1 MAHITRSSN
10 LSSEPS
16 LESNSERQDKVGDMD
31 STLSPTSMPPI
42 TVMKQKAQSF
52 DAAGTSHAFKFKKQ
66 VKGNGES
73 SPSPKIN
80 IIDHLDSNL
89 SLPNARKRKSSSLS
103 PTRPLGKR
111 GIAR

>member
-1 MAHITRSSN
+1 MAHLTKSST

-16 LESNSERQDKVGDMD
+16 IESNSERQDKVGDID
-31 STLSPTSMPPI
+31 STMSPMSMPPI
-42 TVMKQKAQSF
+42 NVLNKKAQSY
-52 DAAGTSHAFKFKKQ
+52 DAGATNQTFKFKKL
-66 VKGNGES
+66 GNGGS

-89 SLPNARKRKSSSLS
+89 SLPHKKKRKSSSLS
-103 PTRPLGKR
+103 PTRPLGNR